1 MNKWHLMEQEKTQ
14 MILTFSGN
22 VEAVDSGERRTISG
36 KIAPYGEIGFT
47 SAGKVV
53 FAPNSISA
61 AEPSKVKLLM
71 SHDNSKPVGR
81 MQSITSNADG
91 LYASFKVS
99 ASSRGS
105 DAILLAQEQ
114 LMDGLSVG
122 VEVTASKPQKDYL
135 LVTAATLREVSLV
148 ESAAFASA
156 AVQKIA
162 AAAGDMPMDPNTST
176 STKVTT
182 TNTVINT
189 TTTETETESE
199 AAVTTAPDQNA
210 PEAATAAEETAAPV
224 VEAARKII
232 RPSVLDSQT
241 VRSPI
246 INMGSYTEHKIK
258 AALGNDDSKLYVTA
272 ADDSFTT
279 NPAFNPTQYLSEF
292 PTNTRFGTPAIDA
305 CSRGTL
311 PNSGMTISVPS
322 LVTSAG
328 GQAGVAPTV
337 TVEAEGGAVDATGM
351 VTEYLTGTV
360 SKYSG
365 MNTISVELLERS
377 DPNFYA
383 ELTNQLQNAYLKTLD
398 TTVLAALI
406 TAGQQ
411 GATQAATSAGI
422 IGYAADAAAKVYQAT
437 GYFAQNYVAN
447 PSQWQLLMGSV
458 DSTGR
463 PIYSASQPMNAAGL
477 TQPGSIRGNV
487 LGLDLYVDK
496 NFAVTTNI
504 DDSAVILA
512 PEAFTVYQSPQAYM
526 SVNVVSNLQVQV
538 AIYGYMAYIAKMP
551 KGIVRFNLT

>member
-1 MNKWHLMEQEKTQ
+1 MKGTAL

-36 KIAPYGEIGFT
+36 KIAPYGEIGYT

-53 FAPNSISA
+53 FAEGSITA
-61 AEPSKVKLLM
+61 PEPSKVKLLM

-81 MQSITSNADG
+81 MQNITSAKDG

-162 AAAGDMPMDPNTST
+162 AAAGDMPMDAAMST
-176 STKVTT
+176 STKITT
-182 TNTVINT
+182 TNTVINST
-189 TTTETETESE
+189 TTETETETESE
-199 AAVTTAPDQNA
+199 AAVTTAPDQTA
-210 PEAATAAEETAAPV
+210 PEAVDATEQAAPV

-232 RPSVLDSQT
+232 LPSALNSQR
-241 VRSPI
+241 VRTPI
-246 INMGSYTEHKIK
+246 VSMATYTEHKIK
-258 AALGNDDSKLYVTA
+258 AAMGNDDSKLYVTA

-292 PTNTRFGTPAIDA
+292 PTNTRFGTPSIDA
-305 CSRGTL
+305 CSRGVL
-311 PNSGMTISVPS
+311 PTNGMTINVPS

-328 GQAGVAPTV
+328 GQSGVAPAV
-337 TVEAEGGAVDATGM
+337 TVEAEAGAVQNTGM

-398 TTVLAALI
+398 TTVNAALI
-406 TAGQQ
+406 TAGTV
-411 GATQAATSAGI
+411 ATTAQAATSAGI
-422 IGYAADAAAKVYQAT
+422 IGYASEAARLVYEAT
-437 GYFAQNYVAN
+437 GYFANNYIAN
-447 PSQWQLLMGSV
+447 GSQWQLLMGAV

-463 PIYSASQPMNAAGL
+463 PIYSASQPSVMNAAGL
-477 TQPGSIRGNV
+477 AQPGSIRGNV

-496 NFAVTTNI
+496 NFAATTTV
-504 DDSAVILA
+504 DDSAIILA

-538 AIYGYMAYIAKMP
+538 AIYGYMATIAKMP
-551 KGIVRFNLT
+551 KGIIRYNFT